1 MSDLYEAEEDE
12 HKLEFT
18 VLMLNINAGHNP
30 ELMNAS
36 RTLADYAA
44 YTSRVRR
51 YAKEQFIEEAVENA
65 ITECIREGILAE
77 FLMKNRAEA
86 KRMSI
91 YEYDQAKHIRQERQ
105 EAWEEGRVSLLKEQI
120 SKKLSRGKSVPEIA
134 EDLEMEESEL
144 TRLIEEYNI

>member
-12 HKLEFT
+12 HKLELT

-51 YAKEQFIEEAVENA
+51 YAKEQSIEEAVENA

-91 YEYDQAKHIRQERQ
+91 YDMTRQSISARSG
-105 EAWEEGRVSLLKEQI
+105 EAWEEGREAGECL
-120 SKKLSRGKSVPEIA
+120 
-134 EDLEMEESEL
+134 
-144 TRLIEEYNI
+144 Y